1 MRKAILL
8 TSLFLHSIFIPA
20 QSPVDEQVAF
30 RTLALEHYADRTTD
44 LQSIFSLTDS
54 LGTKPNKIY
63 AHQLDSLASDSIN
76 RTFFE
81 PMVEMSKH
89 YYYLIN
95 NNNALAS
102 ASLKKAQ
109 PYFDLSETQDRFHI
123 QMNRYSARFFESTGE
138 ISFALN
144 ARKRLSQAF
153 ELLYEGS
160 LTEWKGSADSLS
172 QIAAKQAQETEK
184 IKSASQHDKKVF
196 MQAIAGAGIIVLVL
210 LVILFM
216 SRWSLKKKIKSA
228 LNKPKDT
235 LETDLL
241 NSRIE
246 ELNNEVTQYKHTA
259 QLTINKL
266 NHFDTSHRKV
276 MQSLT
281 NMKDEVNKTLDEINT
296 QNEQQKANSS
306 PATYMF
312 VRNSLARTASVVE
325 EHIKQTLSLLK

>member
-8 TSLFLHSIFIPA
+8 TSLFLQSLFILA
-20 QSPVDEQVAF
+20 QAPIDEQTAF
-30 RTLALEHYADRTTD
+30 RTLALEQYADRATD
-44 LQSIFSLTDS
+44 LQRIFSLTDS
-54 LGTKPNKIY
+54 LSTKQNKIY
-63 AHQLDSLASDSIN
+63 AHQLDSISADSIH
-76 RTFFE
+76 RSFME

-89 YYYLIN
+89 YFYLVN

-109 PYFDLSETQDRFHI
+109 PYFDLSETQDRFLI
-123 QMNRYSARFFESTGE
+123 QMNRYSARYFESTGE
-138 ISFALN
+138 ISFALI

-172 QIAAKQAQETEK
+172 KIAINQAQETDK
-184 IKSASQHDKKVF
+184 IKAASQHDKKIL

-228 LNKPKDT
+228 INKPKDT
-235 LETDLL
+235 TETDLL

-246 ELNNEVTQYKHTA
+246 ELNNEVT
-259 QLTINKL
+259 
-266 NHFDTSHRKV
+266 
-276 MQSLT
+276 
-281 NMKDEVNKTLDEINT
+281 
-296 QNEQQKANSS
+296 
-306 PATYMF
+306 
-312 VRNSLARTASVVE
+312 
-325 EHIKQTLSLLK
+325 